1 MPRIPLAT
9 LPIALAFTLLL
20 ALPARADDAAAV
32 AGTGRV
38 AIKRLPQVLRVQL
51 VVSGQAKD
59 AAGAVAKLKDAKVAA
74 AKKLAELGAAEKSIE
89 FGSIRL
95 GGPPPDS
102 RNQYAQYMAE
112 MQRAMR
118 EGAAPAPPGKPGFI
132 VVSATCKAE
141 WPLTAGSEEEL
152 LVAGLALQEKIK
164 SAGVGKPDGKKLSPE
179 DAEAAEEAMMKA
191 GGGEPAF
198 QYVCKVSAADLAAA
212 RAEAFVKAKLEATAM
227 AKAAGGELGALRHL
241 SGMATS
247 PTALEG
253 AEQAMPAFLQQMV
266 ASTATAVAEVASDEA
281 IAGAPVTV
289 MLQVTVTASF
299 SLK

>member
-1 MPRIPLAT
+1 MPRIPLAIPP
-9 LPIALAFTLLL
+9 LALALTFLLP
-20 ALPARADDAAAV
+20 LPAHADDASAAV
-32 AGTGRV
+32 TGTGRV

-59 AAGAVAKLKDAKVAA
+59 AVGAVAKLKEAKVAA

-132 VVSATCKAE
+132 VVSVTCKAE

-212 RAEAFVKAKLEATAM
+212 RAEAFVKAKLEAAAM
-227 AKAAGGELGALRHL
+227 AKAADQKRGHSSLNSRDQKRGHSSLN
-241 SGMATS
+241 SGIRKGDTHH
-247 PTALEG
+247 
-253 AEQAMPAFLQQMV
+253 
-266 ASTATAVAEVASDEA
+266 
-281 IAGAPVTV
+281 
-289 MLQVTVTASF
+289 
-299 SLK
+299 